1 MFFRDPT
8 HACAH
13 AAKNVLQIPFADA
26 VWVYHKQNAISPH
39 GICRVLKPHGRCRV
53 MMIYDMT
60 YILGSF
66 SSEAQVDAY
75 VNNILPWLEK
85 LHN

>member
-1 MFFRDPT
+1 MFFHDPT
-8 HACAH
+8 HARAH

-26 VWVYHKQNAISPH
+26 VWVYHKLNAISPH
-39 GICRVLKPHGRCRV
+39 GICRV

-66 SSEAQVDAY
+66 SSEAPVDAY
-75 VNNILPWLEK
+75 VNNILPYFLG
-85 LHN
+85 